1 MPPKIARFF
10 VIVGILALLLA
21 SGWATAGAA
30 GPDTVDEINL
40 AIDRQ
45 VPGFGGAFVE
55 NDTLNVF
62 LTNLESRPAVERAL
76 AAAYGAEG
84 LPARGIQVRQGQ
96 YGFAQLKAWQDEAGA
111 VFDLPGVVFTD
122 VDETLNRVAIGVED
136 KAAGAAVTQALMRL
150 QIPLKAVEIVETP
163 QVLQLATLRDRV
175 RPLQGGLQINFP
187 GYLCTYGFN
196 ATRGGVAGFV
206 TNSHC
211 TTKQGGVEGT
221 QYWQPTQT
229 IDPSVIGVET
239 ADPTYS
245 KTKCPRTI
253 KGKVCRYSDSAFVR
267 LNPVEFT
274 LGAIAK
280 TTGANNGSLEI
291 TGSFNISG
299 TGTHAVGTVVN
310 KVGRT
315 SGWSQ
320 GAVTRTCVHTGVSGS
335 NIVQLCQTWVSA
347 TVGSGDSGSPVF
359 SGTDNSSVVS
369 LQGILWGGSADN
381 KTFIFSPI
389 ANITQ
394 SDELGALTVK

>member
-55 NDTLNVF
+55 NDTLTVY
-62 LTNLESRPAVERAL
+62 LTNLEGRPAAERAL
-76 AAAYGAEG
+76 AAAFGAEG
-84 LPARGIQVRQGQ
+84 LRGRGIQVRQGQ
-96 YGFAQLKAWQDEAGA
+96 YGFSQLKTWQDEAGA

-122 VDETLNRVAIGVED
+122 VDETLNRVAIGVEN

-150 QIPLKAVEIVETP
+150 QIPLKAVEIVEAP
-163 QVLQLATLRDRV
+163 PILQLETLRGKV
-175 RPLQGGLQINFP
+175 RPLQGGLQINFS

-196 ATRGGVAGFV
+196 ATRGGFPGFV

-211 TTKQGGVEGT
+211 TSKQGDVEST

-229 IDPSVIGVET
+229 IDSTVIGVET

-245 KTKCPRTI
+245 RTKCPPTI
-253 KGKVCRYSDSAFVR
+253 KGKVCRWSDSAFVR
-267 LNPVEFT
+267 LNTAEFA
-274 LGAIAK
+274 LGEIAR
-280 TTGANNGSLEI
+280 TESVNTGSLDI
-291 TGSFNISG
+291 AGSFAISG
-299 TGTHAVGTVVN
+299 TGTHRVGDTVN

-320 GAVTRTCVHTGVSGS
+320 GRVTRTCVDTGVSGS

-359 SGTDNSSVVS
+359 SGSNRVA
-369 LQGILWGGSADN
+369 LQGLLWGGSADN
-381 KTFIFSPI
+381 RTFIFSPM
-389 ANITQ
+389 ANITRA
-394 SDELGALTVK
+394 DELGDLTVR